1 SLSSNPEVVLM
12 KALNGEIDMQFRHLG
27 SSDFTLLLSNR
38 DKGNYR
44 VLKAVFP
51 GIAAATYFNMN
62 CKDQVLRKI
71 FEDRRFRIALS
82 LAIDRNTINQLFYN
96 GLLKPLQATSVS
108 YDPMWTKEIGESYI
122 EYNPGQANKMLDS
135 MGLTKRDKDGY
146 RLRPDGK
153 PLELTIEVYGNTD
166 VYDLVASFWSKVGI
180 KTVVKSEERSLWTVR
195 VTGGEHQVAGYAVEG
210 LLWQIDPGRYV
221 PLSEFTY
228 WAPLYGLWYA
238 TQGKSGE
245 KPPQEILRLIELYEK
260 FVSTPSEKA
269 RTLIGRDILRVHSR
283 NLWMIGI
290 LGELPRPLVVNNNFR
305 NVPTDVFDDY
315 RMQCEGKLNPEQ
327 FFIKSSK

>member
-1 SLSSNPEVVLM
+1 
-12 KALNGEIDMQFRHLG
+12 
-27 SSDFTLLLSNR
+27 
-38 DKGNYR
+38 
-44 VLKAVFP
+44 
-51 GIAAATYFNMN
+51 
-62 CKDQVLRKI
+62 
-71 FEDRRFRIALS
+71 
-82 LAIDRNTINQLFYN
+82 
-96 GLLKPLQATSVS
+96 
-108 YDPMWTKEIGESYI
+108 
-122 EYNPGQANKMLDS
+122 
-135 MGLTKRDKDGY
+135 
-146 RLRPDGK
+146 
-153 PLELTIEVYGNTD
+153 
-166 VYDLVASFWSKVGI
+166 
-180 KTVVKSEERSLWTVR
+180 
-195 VTGGEHQVAGYAVEG
+195 VEG

-260 FVSTPSEKA
+260 FASTPSEKA

-305 NVPTDVFDDY
+305 NVPADVFDDY